1 MLESLGDGEFK
12 LNGTLPAGIIE
23 ALRNQYK
30 HLNETCVAYNKDY
43 NKNAILF
50 SEYTMTNMTVNT
62 TYMKEDDITDG
73 QVMMVAL
80 RSKENSDASSAFPCS
95 GHQKYV
101 CVGESFGLT
110 KAKLKIEMC
119 GTAGSYDTLD
129 TSDSV
134 DFETNTWYTISF
146 TVVGDLLT
154 CSMTDT
160 YTGDEKVTSH
170 FDVSDASEKVDSDG
184 GAEIGVYS
192 NSIFFKSFIHKD
204 LSWTL
209 GDM

>member
-1 MLESLGDGEFK
+1 
-12 LNGTLPAGIIE
+12 
-23 ALRNQYK
+23 
-30 HLNETCVAYNKDY
+30 
-43 NKNAILF
+43 
-50 SEYTMTNMTVNT
+50 MTNMTVNT
-62 TYMKEDDITDG
+62 TYMKEDDVTDG

-80 RSKENSDASSAFPCS
+80 RSQENSNASSSFPCS
-95 GHQKYV
+95 GYQKYV

-110 KAKLKIEMC
+110 KAKLKIELC
-119 GTAGSYDTLD
+119 GTAGAYDTLY

-146 TVVGDLLT
+146 TAVGDLLT

-160 YTGDEKVTSH
+160 YTGDEKITSSY
-170 FDVSDASEKVDSDG
+170 DVSDTSEKIDSDG
-184 GAEIGVYS
+184 GAEIGVFS
-192 NSIFFKSFIHKD
+192 NSIFFKSFIHED